1 MLLCEDNWEQTMYT
15 LDANIFGVA
24 TKTTAP
30 LGEYQE
36 RGCREGGGEVFD
48 AYHYQT

>member
-1 MLLCEDNWEQTMYT
+1 MYT